1 MKLRRPQHLRR
12 YAAAGAVVALAAAA
26 VITVNWTNSHSVGPI
41 SQSLA
46 AGSGSDA
53 VWLAQNLR
61 ENMPNQRFQRPDG
74 TAIVGSES
82 VVLGTITDVRL
93 GNSYTVEGDSI
104 VPAKADS
111 AMWSMATATV
121 KVEQAW
127 GKLAGAKTTQVVLP
141 LRGSDSVDTQLTSAR
156 SLGRVVL
163 FLTNGRIDRN
173 DLLIAQVHEDGKL
186 AFPVVDAA
194 AKQGEYPVDPTTFF
208 AGIDSVDALKKA
220 LGEPVRTIKIDQNT
234 NRLP

>member
-26 VITVNWTNSHSVGPI
+26 VITVHWTNAHSAGPI

-53 VWLAQNLR
+53 VWLTTSLR
-61 ENMPNQRFQRPDG
+61 ENMPNQKFQRPDG
-74 TAIVGSES
+74 TAIAGSES

-93 GNSYTVEGDSI
+93 AGSYTVDGDSI
-104 VPAKADS
+104 VPAKANS

-121 KVEQAW
+121 KIEQAW

-141 LRGSDSVDTQLTSAR
+141 LRGPDSVGTQLTSAR

-173 DLLIAQVHEDGKL
+173 DLLIAQVHGDGTL
-186 AFPVVDAA
+186 AFPAVDAA
-194 AKQGEYPVDPTTFF
+194 AKHGEYPIDPTTFF
-208 AGIDSVDALKKA
+208 CGIDNVDTLKEV
-220 LGEPVRTIKIDQNT
+220 LGEPVRTIKIDQNA
-234 NRLP
+234 NRLS